1 MENTQELRAFENSKF
16 GELEVTLIEGK
27 VYFPATRC
35 AEILGYTNPRKAIG
49 DHCRYVT
56 KRYVPH
62 PQNLEKVIEM
72 SFIPEGDLYRLIA
85 RSNLP
90 AAEQFE
96 RWVFDEVLPEIRKT
110 GGYMIA
116 SSDEAD
122 EDIMARAMII
132 AQRTI
137 ERRNERIAKLEST
150 VSSQHQQIT
159 EMMPKASYY
168 DVILNTKDTISVTKI
183 AKDYGK
189 SAVWLNEYLH
199 NKGVQ
204 FKQGDIW
211 LLYAKYAGKG
221 YTCTKTHSHPASNGE
236 IHSKIHT
243 YWTQKGRLFLYEL
256 LKKDGVLPLI
266 EQERPAA

>member
-1 MENTQELRAFENSKF
+1 MEDKMQAFNNSEF

-27 VYFPATRC
+27 VYFPATKC
-35 AEILGYTNPRKAIG
+35 AEILGYTNPYDAVAK
-49 DHCRYVT
+49 HCRYLA
-56 KRYVPH
+56 KREVPH
-62 PQNLEKVIEM
+62 PQSPGKSIEVNI
-72 SFIPEGDLYRLIA
+72 IPEGDLYRLIV

-137 ERRNERIAKLEST
+137 ARRNERITALEST
-150 VSSQHQQIT
+150 VSTQHQQIA
-159 EMMPKASYY
+159 EMTPKASYH
-168 DVILNTKDTISVTKI
+168 DIILQCQDALPVSVI

-189 SAVWLNEYLH
+189 SGRWLNGYLH
-199 NKGVQ
+199 DAGVQ
-204 FKQGDIW
+204 FKQGGIW
-211 LLYAKYAGKG
+211 LLYQQYAEQG
-221 YTCTKTHSHPASNGE
+221 YACTRTHSYPGSDGAAHASV
-236 IHSKIHT
+236 HT
-243 YWTQKGRLFLYEL
+243 YWTQKGRMFIYDL
-256 LKKDGVLPLI
+256 LKRDGILPLI
-266 EQERPAA
+266 EQARHAA